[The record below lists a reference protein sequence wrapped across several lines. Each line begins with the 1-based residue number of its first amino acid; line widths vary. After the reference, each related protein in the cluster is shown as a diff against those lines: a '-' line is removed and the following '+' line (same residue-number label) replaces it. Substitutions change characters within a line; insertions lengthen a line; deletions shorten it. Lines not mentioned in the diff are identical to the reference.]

1 MILQKEGGVRYN
13 VVCQPTSQEPARTG
27 RQGPHATRST
37 PPSQKTRQRING
49 LLKDGLQGEDD
60 VTTYLFRLAV
70 KMHVRGLSTRD
81 IEDALEV
88 ATATRLLS
96 RTAASELTDPF

>member
-1 MILQKEGGVRYN
+1 MGVAAGDVSMILQKEGGVRYN

-49 LLKDGLQGEDD
+49 LLKDGMQGEDD
-60 VTTYLFRLAV
+60 VTTYLFRLGAERLIQDLV
-70 KMHVRGLSTRD
+70 
-81 IEDALEV
+81 EQEV
-88 ATATRLLS
+88 
-96 RTAASELTDPF
+96 TDYVGR